1 MDSLDKLMGESI
13 SRKVELIRTKIG
25 NFLINIQDVIGTSLK
40 ITGVWE
46 SWLIV
51 VYGKVI
57 QKEWTVI
64 DAGANIGCHTIP
76 FARLCKK
83 VYAFEPQREVYNNLC
98 YNIFLNGL
106 DNIIIP
112 IRKGL
117 GDKVEKKQLWSIHH
131 EDFNNGTWNWGGR
144 GIEQENCSHD
154 FNPDEY
160 REHDQIDVV
169 PLDSYNFDR
178 CDLIKMDIQG
188 YELFALKGAKN
199 TIEKFKPII
208 LLENGIHDNSELE
221 QNIEVKKYLISLGY
235 EFYRMNFDTKLIPS
249 MKQYN
254 NDDCF
259 VLHPESEF
267 YSFTKLAMEQCPD
280 GYNFKKETE

>member
-64 DAGANIGCHTIP
+64 DAGANIGCHIIP

-98 YNIFLNGL
+98 SVNLIFQMVLDKYKYN
-106 DNIIIP
+106 
-112 IRKGL
+112 
-117 GDKVEKKQLWSIHH
+117 V
-131 EDFNNGTWNWGGR
+131 T
-144 GIEQENCSHD
+144 
-154 FNPDEY
+154 
-160 REHDQIDVV
+160 
-169 PLDSYNFDR
+169 
-178 CDLIKMDIQG
+178 
-188 YELFALKGAKN
+188 
-199 TIEKFKPII
+199 
-208 LLENGIHDNSELE
+208 
-221 QNIEVKKYLISLGY
+221 
-235 EFYRMNFDTKLIPS
+235 
-249 MKQYN
+249 
-254 NDDCF
+254 
-259 VLHPESEF
+259 
-267 YSFTKLAMEQCPD
+267 
-280 GYNFKKETE
+280 

>member
-25 NFLINIQDVIGTSLK
+25 IFLINIQDVIGTSLK

-98 YNIFLNGL
+98 SNIFLNGL

-131 EDFNNGTWNWGGR
+131 EDFNNGNQYGTGYM
-144 GIEQENCSHD
+144 Q
-154 FNPDEY
+154 FT
-160 REHDQIDVV
+160 ID
-169 PLDSYNFDR
+169 NGKR
-178 CDLIKMDIQG
+178 CDAVKAFL
-188 YELFALKGAKN
+188 N
-199 TIEKFKPII
+199 PII
-208 LLENGIHDNSELE
+208 HNDKLKIFLKIL
-221 QNIEVKKYLISLGY
+221 K
-235 EFYRMNFDTKLIPS
+235 EFLRT
-249 MKQYN
+249 
-254 NDDCF
+254 
-259 VLHPESEF
+259 
-267 YSFTKLAMEQCPD
+267 AA
-280 GYNFKKETE
+280 